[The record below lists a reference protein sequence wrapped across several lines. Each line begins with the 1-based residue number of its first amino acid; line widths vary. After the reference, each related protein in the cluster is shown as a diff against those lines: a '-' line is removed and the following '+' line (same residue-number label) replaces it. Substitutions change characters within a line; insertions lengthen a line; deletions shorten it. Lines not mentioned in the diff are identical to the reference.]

1 MKRAWE
7 IIRKNVKTSGTEI
20 LGYYDLK
27 QHKPWFANTV
37 QNYCIKGTGNT

>member
-27 QHKPWFANTV
+27 QHKPWFDGDSKTIRSAEAN
-37 QNYCIKGTGNT
+37 